1 MPRAKNA
8 VQSRKRKKKVLKFV
22 KGYRG
27 SRSRSFKR
35 ANEQVLKSLSYAYR
49 DRRNRKRD
57 FRRLW
62 ILRINA
68 AVRESGL
75 TYSQFMSGLK
85 KAEVGIDRKNLAHL
99 SIVDPEGFQHL
110 VEKAKSQL

>member
-1 MPRAKNA
+1 VPRVKNA
-8 VQSRKRKKKVLKFV
+8 VPSRKRKKKVLKYV

-75 TYSQFMSGLK
+75 TYSQFISGLK

-99 SIVDPEGFQHL
+99 SITDPAGFEHL
-110 VEKAKSQL
+110 VEMAKSRL